1 MNDSI
6 HGGLRVCQS
15 TPLVQL
21 QDRGTSAAAISA

>member
-21 QDRGTSAAAISA
+21 QD

>member
-21 QDRGTSAAAISA
+21 QDRG

>member
-21 QDRGTSAAAISA
+21 QDRGDRKSVV

>member
-21 QDRGTSAAAISA
+21 QDRGHSPLL